1 MSYLWFP
8 SLLLRDSTIFFE
20 SHSRKEIFLLLFF
33 ASRSWLDL
41 EKGKHCGDSVTLFL
55 TKKSEKYCSPIFNRL
70 KILTTFSKWSHQF
83 VSIFDNK
90 CFYVLTIPIFLTV
103 SVLPLLE
110 EVLNN
115 PQTFEQFFIQ
125 PVIHFCSMEN
135 SYTNLTLSRT
145 FVSA

>member
-1 MSYLWFP
+1 MF
-8 SLLLRDSTIFFE
+8 SLF
-20 SHSRKEIFLLLFF
+20 
-33 ASRSWLDL
+33 
-41 EKGKHCGDSVTLFL
+41 
-55 TKKSEKYCSPIFNRL
+55 
-70 KILTTFSKWSHQF
+70 QF
-83 VSIFDNK
+83 
-90 CFYVLTIPIFLTV
+90 FLTV